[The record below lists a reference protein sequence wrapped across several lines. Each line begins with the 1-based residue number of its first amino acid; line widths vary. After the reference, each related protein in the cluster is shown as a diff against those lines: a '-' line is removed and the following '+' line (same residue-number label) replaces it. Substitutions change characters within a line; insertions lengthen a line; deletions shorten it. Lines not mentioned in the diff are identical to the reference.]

1 MKCISQLLIPQLRQS
16 LWARLLYFQGSDV
29 LGFSLLLTAIFSLA
43 IFCLAAQT
51 LAAEGDKPTVKALKL
66 SQIHYYFGDCDTV
79 IASNGLRINNR
90 GSMKFCLVT
99 KAPKWDFCVFRDD
112 DKTCF
117 PQTLK
122 WLSENGIVNDFIVM
136 NREIDVK
143 GEKAKDV
150 KICNTTVKHIEKG
163 KLKLDIL
170 PLPAGFS
177 PQLPTIL
184 HYIYKIPNN
193 GALAIRYSKPAVKRD
208 WLSGEDHT
216 GRQKILFDTVKI
228 EAVLVPKNYFDA
240 PLNYRKLRSIQ
251 EVLVSKER
259 RDATADLDE
268 IFQIKKK

>member
-1 MKCISQLLIPQLRQS
+1 MNCFKEWLRLTWQKRPLRPAVLAKLLFFQVKFLLGSSI
-16 LWARLLYFQGSDV
+16 LW
-29 LGFSLLLTAIFSLA
+29 LA
-43 IFCLAAQT
+43 IVFQCAQALAAG
-51 LAAEGDKPTVKALKL
+51 ADKPTLKALKL

-90 GSMKFCLVT
+90 GSMKFCLVA

-117 PQTLK
+117 PQSLK

-136 NREIDVK
+136 NREKDVK
-143 GEKAKDV
+143 GEKAKNA

-163 KLKLDIL
+163 KIKLDIL

-177 PQLPTIL
+177 AQLPTIL

-193 GALAIRYSKPAVKRD
+193 GELAIRYSKPAVKKD
-208 WLSGEDHT
+208 WLSGEDRT

-228 EAVLVPKNYFDA
+228 EEVLVPKNYFDA
-240 PLNYRKLRSIQ
+240 PLNYRKLLSIQ

-259 RDATADLDE
+259 RDATVDLDE
-268 IFQIKKK
+268 IFLIKKK